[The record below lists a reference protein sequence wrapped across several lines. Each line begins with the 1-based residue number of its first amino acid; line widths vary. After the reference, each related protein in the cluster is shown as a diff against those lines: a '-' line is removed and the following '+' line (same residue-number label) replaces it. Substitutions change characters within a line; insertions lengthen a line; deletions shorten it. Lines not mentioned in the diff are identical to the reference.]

1 MFGINEIETK
11 LPAALIENSN
21 PKRID
26 GVTGGAAAMVPTGC
40 ACRKSGLSLSEGS
53 REGAESDRNRFY
65 IALGRSGKPNRMR

>member
-26 GVTGGAAAMVPTGC
+26 GVTGGAAAMVLMPEP
-40 ACRKSGLSLSEGS
+40 S
-53 REGAESDRNRFY
+53 
-65 IALGRSGKPNRMR
+65 

>member
-1 MFGINEIETK
+1 MK
-11 LPAALIENSN
+11 LRQSYLPRSSKTQIL
-21 PKRID
+21 KRID